1 MENLRDEI
9 LRLNL
14 KSIIQTKEK
23 LKDHIIETPTIKLN
37 SPYLKKINPNTEIF
51 MKLELFQ
58 HTGTFKAR
66 GALSAASQIDKN
78 KRQFGIT
85 AASAGNHAIAASWA
99 AKKLEMSAK
108 VVMRSTANPYRLTQV
123 KNEGA
128 EIIITDKLDELFKI
142 AKKLVDEEQRTF
154 IHPFEGLSTSL
165 GTAGIGLEF
174 VKSIPT
180 LDAVIVSI
188 GGGGLISGVASAIKQ
203 VNENCKIFGV
213 EPKGAATML
222 KSFSTG
228 KPIKNVTID
237 SEVDSLSP
245 PMTLPFSYAVCKKYI
260 DEIVTV
266 SDEEIFASM
275 VILQEE
281 SKLAV
286 EPAAAATLS
295 AYIGPLKNKL
305 KNKNVGLLMCGAN
318 IDHKSYSDLLLKGQS
333 YINKN
338 KSIF

>member
-1 MENLRDEI
+1 M
-9 LRLNL
+9 
-14 KSIIQTKEK
+14 
-23 LKDHIIETPTIKLN
+23 
-37 SPYLKKINPNTEIF
+37 
-51 MKLELFQ
+51 
-58 HTGTFKAR
+58 
-66 GALSAASQIDKN
+66 
-78 KRQFGIT
+78 
-85 AASAGNHAIAASWA
+85 
-99 AKKLEMSAK
+99 
-108 VVMRSTANPYRLTQV
+108 
-123 KNEGA
+123 
-128 EIIITDKLDELFKI
+128 FKI

-222 KSFSTG
+222 KSFTTG
-228 KPIKNVTID
+228 KPIKNATID

-245 PMTLPFSYAVCKKYI
+245 PMTLPFSYAVCKKYV

-295 AYIGPLKNKL
+295 AYIGPLKHKL
-305 KNKNVGLLMCGAN
+305 KNKNIGLLMCGAN

>member
-1 MENLRDEI
+1 M
-9 LRLNL
+9 
-14 KSIIQTKEK
+14 
-23 LKDHIIETPTIKLN
+23 
-37 SPYLKKINPNTEIF
+37 
-51 MKLELFQ
+51 
-58 HTGTFKAR
+58 
-66 GALSAASQIDKN
+66 
-78 KRQFGIT
+78 
-85 AASAGNHAIAASWA
+85 
-99 AKKLEMSAK
+99 
-108 VVMRSTANPYRLTQV
+108 
-123 KNEGA
+123 
-128 EIIITDKLDELFKI
+128 FKI
-142 AKKLVDEEQRTF
+142 AKKLVDEEKRTF

-165 GTAGIGLEF
+165 GTAAIGLEF
-174 VKSIPT
+174 IKSVPS

-188 GGGGLISGVASAIKQ
+188 GGGGLISGVSAAIKQ
-203 VNENCKIFGV
+203 VNEKCKIFGV

-222 KSFSTG
+222 KSFSIG
-228 KPIKNVTID
+228 NPIQNVIID

-295 AYIGPLKNKL
+295 AYIGPLKHKL